1 MKLRTKI
8 FIMVLGCVLAAL
20 IIQTCLFQNLSSKLI
35 YEQAKEESEQ
45 SMQSMQNE
53 IYGLIKGIE
62 NNLIEIYMDD
72 ELLQSLRKKE
82 TVKELQSKFY
92 RKAYDIAT
100 DEFETGDD
108 VVSFYLYTMDHRVI
122 STYRRAVTPKH
133 NYVSDIYSDPEYT
146 NAEIVKKYVESDNP
160 VMLISS
166 YYNKYRKKNILRFV
180 MKLYNESN
188 LQDKIGYVV
197 CDVDTKNLEKI
208 MDKYRIDRT
217 AFMWLQ
223 PTGDRP
229 IDTLGDLDA
238 EQTKEYNALEKSIAC
253 VEKAENETNSKQ
265 EFFRIDQQ
273 HYNLTAYSMMP
284 QKVLRQNQRNLTIN
298 LLAIALLMICVSMI
312 ITGFISSGLTRPLE
326 LLMNTIQKIGNGNV
340 QLRAKIVKEDEIGE
354 LAQKFNEMLDQMEEL
369 KQKEYQAKQ
378 LLNRAE
384 YKALQAQ
391 VNPHFLYNTLDTM
404 ASIAEI
410 RNCPEVSHMSQSL
423 ALIFRY
429 SLNMKDPFSTVENEI
444 AHLKNYIY
452 VMDMRMHDNIQYT
465 FDVDEM
471 TLKSKLPRLSLQPI
485 VENAINHGLRNKR
498 GKKKIGIQIKREQMD
513 LVICIED
520 NGIGLDTS
528 AINESLRK
536 NELDFVEKGNSI
548 GLHNINAR
556 LKMLYGNQYGMHLES
571 TLGEGTKV
579 FMILPDS
586 GEDSNNEEKDI

>member
-82 TVKELQSKFY
+82 TIKELQSKFY

-108 VVSFYLYTMDHRVI
+108 VVSFYLYTMDHQVI

-133 NYVSDIYSDPEYT
+133 NYASDIYSDPEYT
-146 NAEIVKKYVESDNP
+146 NAEIVKKYVELDNP
-160 VMLISS
+160 VMLVSS
-166 YYNKYRKKNILRFV
+166 YYNEYRNKNILRFV

-253 VEKAENETNSKQ
+253 GKKAENETNSKQ

-354 LAQKFNEMLDQMEEL
+354 LAQQFNEMLDQMEEL
-369 KQKEYQAKQ
+369 KQKEYQTKQ

-444 AHLKNYIY
+444 VHLKNYIY

-571 TLGEGTKV
+571 MLGEGTKV
-579 FMILPDS
+579 FMILPDR

>member
-82 TVKELQSKFY
+82 TIKELQSKFY

-108 VVSFYLYTMDHRVI
+108 VVSFYLYTMDHQVI

-133 NYVSDIYSDPEYT
+133 NYASDIYSDPEYT
-146 NAEIVKKYVESDNP
+146 NAEIVKKYVELDNP
-160 VMLISS
+160 VMLVSS
-166 YYNKYRKKNILRFV
+166 YYNEYRNKNILRFV

-253 VEKAENETNSKQ
+253 GKKAENETNSKQ

-354 LAQKFNEMLDQMEEL
+354 LAQQFNEMLDQMEEL
-369 KQKEYQAKQ
+369 KQKEYQTKQ

-520 NGIGLDTS
+520 TGIGLDTS

-571 TLGEGTKV
+571 MLGEGTKV
-579 FMILPDS
+579 FMILPDR

>member
-45 SMQSMQNE
+45 YMQSMQNE

-82 TVKELQSKFY
+82 TIKELQSKFY

-108 VVSFYLYTMDHRVI
+108 VVSFYLYTMDHQVI

-133 NYVSDIYSDPEYT
+133 NYASDIYSDPECT
-146 NAEIVKKYVESDNP
+146 NAEIVKKYVELDNP
-160 VMLISS
+160 VMLVSS
-166 YYNKYRKKNILRFV
+166 YYNEYRNKNILRFV

-253 VEKAENETNSKQ
+253 GKKAENETNSKQ

-369 KQKEYQAKQ
+369 KQKEYQTKQ

-571 TLGEGTKV
+571 MLGEGTKV
-579 FMILPDS
+579 FMILPDR

>member
-82 TVKELQSKFY
+82 TIKELQSKFY

-108 VVSFYLYTMDHRVI
+108 VVSFYLYTMDHQVI

-133 NYVSDIYSDPEYT
+133 NYASDIYSDPEYT
-146 NAEIVKKYVESDNP
+146 NAEIVKKYVELDNP
-160 VMLISS
+160 VMLVSS
-166 YYNKYRKKNILRFV
+166 YYNEYRNKNILRFV

-253 VEKAENETNSKQ
+253 GKKAENETNSKQ

-354 LAQKFNEMLDQMEEL
+354 LAQQFNEMLDQMEEL
-369 KQKEYQAKQ
+369 KQKEYQTKQ

>member
-82 TVKELQSKFY
+82 TIKELQSKFY

-108 VVSFYLYTMDHRVI
+108 VVSFYLYTMDHQVI

-133 NYVSDIYSDPEYT
+133 NYASDIYSDPECT
-146 NAEIVKKYVESDNP
+146 NAEIVKKYVELDNP
-160 VMLISS
+160 VMLVSS
-166 YYNKYRKKNILRFV
+166 YYNEYRNKNILRFV

-253 VEKAENETNSKQ
+253 GKKAENETNSKQ

-354 LAQKFNEMLDQMEEL
+354 LAQQFNEMLDQMEEL
-369 KQKEYQAKQ
+369 KQKEYQTKQ

-429 SLNMKDPFSTVENEI
+429 SLNMKNPFSTVEHEI
-444 AHLKNYIY
+444 AHLKNYTY

-465 FDVDEM
+465 FDVDET

-498 GKKKIGIQIKREQMD
+498 GKKKIGIQIKRKQMD

-520 NGIGLDTS
+520 NGIGMDTS
-528 AINESLRK
+528 AINESLSK

-556 LKMLYGNQYGMHLES
+556 LKMLYGNTYGMYLES

-586 GEDSNNEEKDI
+586 GEDSSNEEKDI

>member
-82 TVKELQSKFY
+82 TIKELQSKFY

-108 VVSFYLYTMDHRVI
+108 VVSFYLYTMDHQVI

-133 NYVSDIYSDPEYT
+133 NYASDIYSDPEYT
-146 NAEIVKKYVESDNP
+146 NAEIVKKYVELDNP
-160 VMLISS
+160 VMLVSS
-166 YYNKYRKKNILRFV
+166 YYNEYRNKNILRFV
-180 MKLYNESN
+180 MKLYNENN

-253 VEKAENETNSKQ
+253 GKKAENETNSKQ

-354 LAQKFNEMLDQMEEL
+354 LAQQFNEMLDQMEEL
-369 KQKEYQAKQ
+369 KQKEYQTKQ

-571 TLGEGTKV
+571 MLGEGTKV
-579 FMILPDS
+579 FMILPDR

>member
-82 TVKELQSKFY
+82 TIKELQSKFY

-108 VVSFYLYTMDHRVI
+108 VVSFYLYTMDHQVI

-133 NYVSDIYSDPEYT
+133 NYASDIYSDPECT
-146 NAEIVKKYVESDNP
+146 NAEIVKKYVELDNP
-160 VMLISS
+160 VMLVSS
-166 YYNKYRKKNILRFV
+166 YYNEYRNKNILRFV

-253 VEKAENETNSKQ
+253 GKKAENETNSKQ

-465 FDVDEM
+465 FDVDET

-498 GKKKIGIQIKREQMD
+498 GKKKIGIQIKRKQMD

-520 NGIGLDTS
+520 NGIGMDTS
-528 AINESLRK
+528 AINESLSK

-556 LKMLYGNQYGMHLES
+556 LKMLYGNTYGMYLES

-586 GEDSNNEEKDI
+586 GEDSSNEEKDI

>member
-35 YEQAKEESEQ
+35 YEQEKEESDQ

-82 TVKELQSKFY
+82 TIKELQSKFY

-108 VVSFYLYTMDHRVI
+108 VVSFYLYTMDHQVI

-133 NYVSDIYSDPEYT
+133 NYASDIYSDPECT
-146 NAEIVKKYVESDNP
+146 NAEIVKKYVELDNP
-160 VMLISS
+160 VMLVSS
-166 YYNKYRKKNILRFV
+166 YYNEYRNKNILRFV

-253 VEKAENETNSKQ
+253 GKKAENETNSKQ

-354 LAQKFNEMLDQMEEL
+354 LAQQFNEMLDQMEEL
-369 KQKEYQAKQ
+369 KQKEYQTKQ

-571 TLGEGTKV
+571 MLGEGTKV
-579 FMILPDS
+579 FMILPDR

>member
-82 TVKELQSKFY
+82 TIKELQSKFY

-108 VVSFYLYTMDHRVI
+108 VVSFYLYTMDHQVI

-133 NYVSDIYSDPEYT
+133 NYASDIYSDPEYT
-146 NAEIVKKYVESDNP
+146 NAEIVKKYVELDNP
-160 VMLISS
+160 VMLVSS
-166 YYNKYRKKNILRFV
+166 YYNEYRNKNILRFV

-253 VEKAENETNSKQ
+253 GKKAENETNSKQ

-354 LAQKFNEMLDQMEEL
+354 LAQQFNEMLDQMEEL
-369 KQKEYQAKQ
+369 KQKEYQTKQ

-384 YKALQAQ
+384 DKALQAQ

-571 TLGEGTKV
+571 MLGEGTKV
-579 FMILPDS
+579 FMILPDR

>member
-8 FIMVLGCVLAAL
+8 FIMVLGCVLTAL

-82 TVKELQSKFY
+82 TIKELQSKFY

-108 VVSFYLYTMDHRVI
+108 VVSFYLYTMDHQVI

-133 NYVSDIYSDPEYT
+133 NYASDIYSDPEYT

-160 VMLISS
+160 VMLVSS
-166 YYNKYRKKNILRFV
+166 YYNEYRKKNILRFV

-253 VEKAENETNSKQ
+253 GKKAENETNSKQ

-340 QLRAKIVKEDEIGE
+340 QLRAKIVKKDEIGE

-429 SLNMKDPFSTVENEI
+429 SLNMKNPFSTVEHEI
-444 AHLKNYIY
+444 AHLKNYTY

-465 FDVDEM
+465 FDVDET

-498 GKKKIGIQIKREQMD
+498 GKKKIGIQIKRKQMD

-520 NGIGLDTS
+520 NGIGMDTS
-528 AINESLRK
+528 AINESLSK

-556 LKMLYGNQYGMHLES
+556 LKMLYGNTYGMYLES

-586 GEDSNNEEKDI
+586 GEDSSNEEKDI

>member
-82 TVKELQSKFY
+82 TIKELQSKFY

-108 VVSFYLYTMDHRVI
+108 VVSFYLYTMDHQVI

-133 NYVSDIYSDPEYT
+133 NYASDIYSDPEYT
-146 NAEIVKKYVESDNP
+146 NAEIVKKYVELDNP
-160 VMLISS
+160 VMLVSS
-166 YYNKYRKKNILRFV
+166 YYNEYRNKNILRFV

-253 VEKAENETNSKQ
+253 GKKAENETNSKQ

-354 LAQKFNEMLDQMEEL
+354 LAQQFNEMLDQMEEL
-369 KQKEYQAKQ
+369 KQKEYQTKQ

-444 AHLKNYIY
+444 VHLKNYIY

-520 NGIGLDTS
+520 NGRGLDTS

-571 TLGEGTKV
+571 MLGEGTKV
-579 FMILPDS
+579 FMILPDR

>member
-8 FIMVLGCVLAAL
+8 FIMVLGCVLTAL

-82 TVKELQSKFY
+82 TIKELQSKFY

-108 VVSFYLYTMDHRVI
+108 VVSFYLYTMDHQVI

-133 NYVSDIYSDPEYT
+133 NYVLDIYSDPEYT

-160 VMLISS
+160 VMLVSS
-166 YYNKYRKKNILRFV
+166 YYNEYRKKNILRFV
-180 MKLYNESN
+180 MKLYHESN
-188 LQDKIGYVV
+188 LEDKIGYVV

-229 IDTLGDLDA
+229 IDTLGDLDD
-238 EQTKEYNALEKSIAC
+238 EQTKEYNALQKSIAC
-253 VEKAENETNSKQ
+253 GEKAENETDSKQ
-265 EFFRIDQQ
+265 EFFCIDQQ

-284 QKVLRQNQRNLTIN
+284 QKALRQNQRNLTIN
-298 LLAIALLMICVSMI
+298 LLTIALLMIFVSMI

-340 QLRAKIVKEDEIGE
+340 QLRAKIVKKDEIGE

-429 SLNMKDPFSTVENEI
+429 SLNMKNPFSTVEHEI
-444 AHLKNYIY
+444 AHLKNYTY

-465 FDVDEM
+465 FDVDET

-498 GKKKIGIQIKREQMD
+498 GKKKIGIQIKRKQMD

-520 NGIGLDTS
+520 NGIGMDTS
-528 AINESLRK
+528 AINESLSK

-556 LKMLYGNQYGMHLES
+556 LKMLYGNTYGMYLES

-586 GEDSNNEEKDI
+586 GEDSSNEEKDI

>member
-160 VMLISS
+160 VMLVSS
-166 YYNKYRKKNILRFV
+166 YYNEYRKKNILRFV

-253 VEKAENETNSKQ
+253 GKKAENETNSKQ

-384 YKALQAQ
+384 YKALQAE

-571 TLGEGTKV
+571 MLGEGTKV
-579 FMILPDS
+579 FMILPDR

>member
-8 FIMVLGCVLAAL
+8 FIMVLGCVLTAL

-82 TVKELQSKFY
+82 TIKELQSKFY

-108 VVSFYLYTMDHRVI
+108 VVSFYLYTMDHQVI

-160 VMLISS
+160 VMLVSS
-166 YYNKYRKKNILRFV
+166 YYNEYRKKNILRFV
-180 MKLYNESN
+180 MKLYHESN
-188 LQDKIGYVV
+188 LEDKIGYVV

-229 IDTLGDLDA
+229 IDTLGDLDD
-238 EQTKEYNALEKSIAC
+238 EQTKEYNALKKSIAC
-253 VEKAENETNSKQ
+253 GEKAENETDSKQ
-265 EFFRIDQQ
+265 EFFCIDQQ

-284 QKVLRQNQRNLTIN
+284 QKALRQNQRNLTIN
-298 LLAIALLMICVSMI
+298 LLTIALLMIFVSMI

-340 QLRAKIVKEDEIGE
+340 QLRAKIVKKDEIGE

-429 SLNMKDPFSTVENEI
+429 SLNMKNPFSTVEHEI
-444 AHLKNYIY
+444 AHLKNYTY

-465 FDVDEM
+465 FDVDET

-498 GKKKIGIQIKREQMD
+498 GKKKIGIQIKRKQMD

-520 NGIGLDTS
+520 NGIGMDTS
-528 AINESLRK
+528 AINESLSK

-556 LKMLYGNQYGMHLES
+556 LKMLYGNTYGMYLES

-586 GEDSNNEEKDI
+586 GEDSSNEEKDI

>member
-82 TVKELQSKFY
+82 TIKELQSKFY

-108 VVSFYLYTMDHRVI
+108 VVSFYLYTMDHQVI

-133 NYVSDIYSDPEYT
+133 NYASDIYSDPEYT
-146 NAEIVKKYVESDNP
+146 NAEIVKKYVELDNP
-160 VMLISS
+160 VMLVSS
-166 YYNKYRKKNILRFV
+166 YYNEYRNKNILRFV

-253 VEKAENETNSKQ
+253 GKKAENETNSKQ

-444 AHLKNYIY
+444 VHLKNYIY

-571 TLGEGTKV
+571 MLGEGTKV
-579 FMILPDS
+579 FMILPDR

>member
-82 TVKELQSKFY
+82 TIKELQSKFY

-108 VVSFYLYTMDHRVI
+108 VVSFYLYTMDHQVI

-133 NYVSDIYSDPEYT
+133 NYASDIYSDPEYT
-146 NAEIVKKYVESDNP
+146 NAEIVKKYVELDNP
-160 VMLISS
+160 VMLVSS
-166 YYNKYRKKNILRFV
+166 YYNEYRNKNILRFV

-253 VEKAENETNSKQ
+253 GKKAENETNSKQ

-354 LAQKFNEMLDQMEEL
+354 LAQQFNEMLDQMEEL
-369 KQKEYQAKQ
+369 KQKEYQTKQ

-444 AHLKNYIY
+444 VHLKNYIY

-536 NELDFVEKGNSI
+536 NELHFVEKGNSI

-571 TLGEGTKV
+571 MLGEGTKV
-579 FMILPDS
+579 FMILPDR

>member
-82 TVKELQSKFY
+82 TIKELQSKFY

-108 VVSFYLYTMDHRVI
+108 VVSFYLYTMDHQVI

-133 NYVSDIYSDPEYT
+133 NYASDIYSDPEYT
-146 NAEIVKKYVESDNP
+146 NAEIVKKYVELDNP
-160 VMLISS
+160 IMLVSS
-166 YYNKYRKKNILRFV
+166 YYNEYRNKNILRFV

-253 VEKAENETNSKQ
+253 GKKAENETNSKQ

-369 KQKEYQAKQ
+369 KQKEYQTKQ

-571 TLGEGTKV
+571 MLGEGTKV
-579 FMILPDS
+579 FMILPDR

>member
-82 TVKELQSKFY
+82 TIKELQSKFY

-108 VVSFYLYTMDHRVI
+108 VVSFYLYTMDHQVI

-133 NYVSDIYSDPEYT
+133 NYASDIYSDPEYT
-146 NAEIVKKYVESDNP
+146 NAEIVKKYVELDNP
-160 VMLISS
+160 VMLVSS
-166 YYNKYRKKNILRFV
+166 YYNEYRNKNILRFV

-223 PTGDRP
+223 PTEDRP

-253 VEKAENETNSKQ
+253 GKKAENETNSKQ

-354 LAQKFNEMLDQMEEL
+354 LAQQFNEMLDQMEEL
-369 KQKEYQAKQ
+369 KQKEYQTKQ

-444 AHLKNYIY
+444 VHLKNYIY

-571 TLGEGTKV
+571 MLGEGTKV
-579 FMILPDS
+579 FMILPDR

>member
-253 VEKAENETNSKQ
+253 GKKAENETNSKQ

-340 QLRAKIVKEDEIGE
+340 QLRAKIVKKDEIGE

>member
-82 TVKELQSKFY
+82 TIKELQSKFY

-108 VVSFYLYTMDHRVI
+108 VVSFYLYTMDHQVI

-133 NYVSDIYSDPEYT
+133 NYASDIYSDPECT
-146 NAEIVKKYVESDNP
+146 NAEIVKKYVELDNP
-160 VMLISS
+160 VMLVSS
-166 YYNKYRKKNILRFV
+166 YYNEYRNKNILRFV

-253 VEKAENETNSKQ
+253 GKKAENETNSKQ

-354 LAQKFNEMLDQMEEL
+354 LAQQFNEMLDQMEEL
-369 KQKEYQAKQ
+369 KQKEYQTKQ

-520 NGIGLDTS
+520 NGIGLETS

-571 TLGEGTKV
+571 MLGEGTKV
-579 FMILPDS
+579 FMILPDR

>member
-253 VEKAENETNSKQ
+253 GKKAENETNSKQ

-354 LAQKFNEMLDQMEEL
+354 LAQQFNEMLDQMEEL
-369 KQKEYQAKQ
+369 KQKEYQTKQ

-571 TLGEGTKV
+571 MLGEGTKV
-579 FMILPDS
+579 FMILPDR

>member
-82 TVKELQSKFY
+82 TIKELQSKFY

-108 VVSFYLYTMDHRVI
+108 VVSFYLYTMDHQVI

-133 NYVSDIYSDPEYT
+133 NYASDIYSDPEYT
-146 NAEIVKKYVESDNP
+146 NAEIVKKYVELDNP
-160 VMLISS
+160 VMLVSS
-166 YYNKYRKKNILRFV
+166 YYNEYRNKNILRFV

-253 VEKAENETNSKQ
+253 GKKAENETNSKQ

-312 ITGFISSGLTRPLE
+312 ITGFISSGLTRPLG

-354 LAQKFNEMLDQMEEL
+354 LAQQFNEMLDQMEEL
-369 KQKEYQAKQ
+369 KQKEYQTKQ

-444 AHLKNYIY
+444 VHLKNYIY

-571 TLGEGTKV
+571 MLGEGTKV
-579 FMILPDS
+579 FMILPDR

>member
-8 FIMVLGCVLAAL
+8 FIMVLGCVLTAL

-82 TVKELQSKFY
+82 TIKELQSKFY

-100 DEFETGDD
+100 DEFETWDD
-108 VVSFYLYTMDHRVI
+108 VVSFYLYTMDHQVI

-133 NYVSDIYSDPEYT
+133 NYASDIYSDPEYT

-160 VMLISS
+160 VMLVSS
-166 YYNKYRKKNILRFV
+166 YYNEYRKKNILRFV

-253 VEKAENETNSKQ
+253 GKKAENETNSKQ

-340 QLRAKIVKEDEIGE
+340 QLRAKIVKKDEIGE

-429 SLNMKDPFSTVENEI
+429 SLNMKNPFSTVEHEI
-444 AHLKNYIY
+444 AHLKNYTY

-465 FDVDEM
+465 FDVDET

-498 GKKKIGIQIKREQMD
+498 GKKKIGIQIKRKQMD

-520 NGIGLDTS
+520 NGIGMDTS
-528 AINESLRK
+528 AINESLSK

-556 LKMLYGNQYGMHLES
+556 LKMLYGNTYGMYLES

-586 GEDSNNEEKDI
+586 GEDSSNEEKDI

>member
-82 TVKELQSKFY
+82 TIKELQSKFY

-108 VVSFYLYTMDHRVI
+108 VVSFYLYTMDHQVI

-133 NYVSDIYSDPEYT
+133 NYASDIYSDPEYT
-146 NAEIVKKYVESDNP
+146 NAEIVKKYVELDNP
-160 VMLISS
+160 VMLVSS
-166 YYNKYRKKNILRFV
+166 YYNEYRNKNILRFV

-253 VEKAENETNSKQ
+253 GKKAENETNSKQ

-429 SLNMKDPFSTVENEI
+429 SLNMKNPFSTVEHEI
-444 AHLKNYIY
+444 AHLKNYTY

-465 FDVDEM
+465 FDVDET

-498 GKKKIGIQIKREQMD
+498 GKKKIGIQIKRKQMD

-520 NGIGLDTS
+520 NGIGMDTS
-528 AINESLRK
+528 AINESLSK

-556 LKMLYGNQYGMHLES
+556 LKMLYGNTYGMYLES

-586 GEDSNNEEKDI
+586 GEDSSNEEKDI

>member
-8 FIMVLGCVLAAL
+8 IIMVLGCVLTAL

-82 TVKELQSKFY
+82 TIKELQSKFY

-108 VVSFYLYTMDHRVI
+108 VVSFYLYTMDHQVI

-133 NYVSDIYSDPEYT
+133 NYASDIYSDPEYT
-146 NAEIVKKYVESDNP
+146 NAEIVKKYVELDNP
-160 VMLISS
+160 VMLVSS
-166 YYNKYRKKNILRFV
+166 YYNEYRNKNILRFV

-188 LQDKIGYVV
+188 FQDKIGYVV

-253 VEKAENETNSKQ
+253 GKKAENETNSKQ

-369 KQKEYQAKQ
+369 KQKEYQTKQ

-571 TLGEGTKV
+571 MLGEGTKV
-579 FMILPDS
+579 FMILPDR

>member
-238 EQTKEYNALEKSIAC
+238 EQAKEYNALEKSIAC
-253 VEKAENETNSKQ
+253 GEKAENETNSKQ

>member
-82 TVKELQSKFY
+82 TIKELQSKFY

-108 VVSFYLYTMDHRVI
+108 VVSFYLYTMDHQVI

-133 NYVSDIYSDPEYT
+133 NYASDIYSDPECT
-146 NAEIVKKYVESDNP
+146 NAEIVKKYVELDNP
-160 VMLISS
+160 VMLVSS
-166 YYNKYRKKNILRFV
+166 YYNEYRNKNILRFV

-253 VEKAENETNSKQ
+253 GKKAENETNSKQ

-340 QLRAKIVKEDEIGE
+340 QLRAKIVKKDEIGE
-354 LAQKFNEMLDQMEEL
+354 LAQQFNEMLDQMEEL
-369 KQKEYQAKQ
+369 KQKEYQTKQ

-571 TLGEGTKV
+571 MLGEGTKV
-579 FMILPDS
+579 FMILPDR

>member
-82 TVKELQSKFY
+82 TIKELQSKFY

-108 VVSFYLYTMDHRVI
+108 VVSFYLYTMDHQVI

-133 NYVSDIYSDPEYT
+133 NYASDIYSDPEYT
-146 NAEIVKKYVESDNP
+146 NAEIVKKYVELDNP
-160 VMLISS
+160 VMLVSS
-166 YYNKYRKKNILRFV
+166 YYNEYRNKNILRFV

-238 EQTKEYNALEKSIAC
+238 EQTKEYNALEKPIAC
-253 VEKAENETNSKQ
+253 GKKAENETNSKQ

-354 LAQKFNEMLDQMEEL
+354 LAQQFNEMLDQMEEL
-369 KQKEYQAKQ
+369 KQKEYQTKQ

-444 AHLKNYIY
+444 VHLKNYIY

-571 TLGEGTKV
+571 MLGEGTKV
-579 FMILPDS
+579 FMILPDR